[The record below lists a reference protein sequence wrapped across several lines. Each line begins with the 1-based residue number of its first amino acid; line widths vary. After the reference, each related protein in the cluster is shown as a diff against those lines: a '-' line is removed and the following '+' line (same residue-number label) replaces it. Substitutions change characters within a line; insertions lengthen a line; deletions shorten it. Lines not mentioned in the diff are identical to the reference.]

1 MTIFR
6 CFPEYRDITGTDF
19 RQCPRAFAFSRRFSH
34 GPHFAFP
41 RTDMKTPLATTATVV
56 KTLGHRG
63 RLRILSLLA
72 HGETSVCQMAAA
84 LKMPVSTMSGLLLE
98 LRTGGLVREERR
110 GKWVFYTLLDDAQAR
125 GLLEVILAQ
134 VQTDPQVR
142 RDAAAAEKLRAKA
155 PGIACAAVGVT
166 HGAKGKR

>member
-1 MTIFR
+1 
-6 CFPEYRDITGTDF
+6 
-19 RQCPRAFAFSRRFSH
+19 
-34 GPHFAFP
+34 
-41 RTDMKTPLATTATVV
+41 MKTSLTTTATVV

-110 GKWVFYTLLDDAQAR
+110 GKWVFYTLLDGAQAS
-125 GLLEVILAQ
+125 GLLDVVLAQ

-142 RDAAAAEKLRAKA
+142 KDAAAAAKLRGRSPA
-155 PGIACAAVGVT
+155 IACAAVGVT
-166 HGAKGKR
+166 HDAKRKR